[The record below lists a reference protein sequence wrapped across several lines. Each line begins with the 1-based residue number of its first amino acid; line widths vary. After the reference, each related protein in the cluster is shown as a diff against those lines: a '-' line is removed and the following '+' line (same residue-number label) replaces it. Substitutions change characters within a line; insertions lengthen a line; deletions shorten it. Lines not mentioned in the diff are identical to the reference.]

1 MCMYSKAALAAEN
14 KKKKEEKAMQKA
26 KAKQAVADQ
35 ALVDKAAAKLLK
47 RPSAADLSCENKVKL
62 EPARMASFAAA
73 PSFSV
78 ERSRN
83 QVQLRTGHK
92 GPGQNLAL
100 EFARHGGEAA
110 TRALAEKWL
119 AAELRDPQGASGP

>member
-1 MCMYSKAALAAEN
+1 M
-14 KKKKEEKAMQKA
+14 AMA
-26 KAKQAVADQ
+26 KAKQAILDQ
-35 ALVDKAAAKLLK
+35 ALVDKASAKLLK
-47 RPSAADLSCENKVKL
+47 RPSAADLSCENRVKL

-92 GPGQNLAL
+92 GPGQNLAF
-100 EFARHGGEAA
+100 EFARHGGAGA
-110 TRALAEKWL
+110 IKASAEKWL
-119 AAELRDPQGASGP
+119 PQSGRTLKAHQVS